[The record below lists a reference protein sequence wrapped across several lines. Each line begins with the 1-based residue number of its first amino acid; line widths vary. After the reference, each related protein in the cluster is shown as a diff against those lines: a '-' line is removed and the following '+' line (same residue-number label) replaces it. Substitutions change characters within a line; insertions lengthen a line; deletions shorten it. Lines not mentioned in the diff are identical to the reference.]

1 MENLEKLTWA
11 VERENFPLSVDI
23 TSTTRINQKYNW
35 NINQLKIN
43 QPFLLAK
50 KSGDK
55 ACDFQVIY

>member
-1 MENLEKLTWA
+1 MGNLEKLTWA
-11 VERENFPLSVDI
+11 VESEF
-23 TSTTRINQKYNW
+23 STICWHYIDYKNKSKYNW

-55 ACDFQVIY
+55 ACDFEVIY